1 MTEDMQ
7 IVFETFMEKLSESAD
22 EQDFQ
27 KAMGCA
33 TANLD
38 LATFAYLSLPAHRS
52 GEPRVISNYPDRWT
66 THYLHNRYHKLDP
79 VVLRAQCGGHP
90 FRWGSNL
97 RGVEMSSAQR
107 QVFDEA
113 AEFSICCGLT
123 IPIVD
128 RRGGIAAVTF
138 AADEPNPTF
147 LRVAERYEQALQYMA
162 TCFHIYVRRNLSSDR
177 RVDGISLTP
186 REYECLQWAARG
198 KSAWVIGCIL
208 GVKQRTVAFHLDNA
222 KKKLGVR
229 TQNQAVALLASSRS
243 SVVPRDVV

>member
-1 MTEDMQ
+1 MQ
-7 IVFETFMEKLSESAD
+7 VVFERFLEDLSESAD

-27 KAMGCA
+27 KAMSCA
-33 TANLD
+33 AANLD
-38 LATFAYLSLPAHRS
+38 LAAFAYLSLPTHRS
-52 GEPRVISNYPDRWT
+52 GKPRVISNYPDPWT
-66 THYLHNRYHKLDP
+66 TRYLHKRYHKLDP

-97 RGVEMSSAQR
+97 CGAGMSSSQR

-113 AEFSICCGLT
+113 AEFRISCGLT

-138 AADEPNPTF
+138 AADEPDPAF
-147 LRVAERYEQALQYMA
+147 LRVAERYEQSLQFMA
-162 TCFHIYVRRNLSSDR
+162 TCFHIYVRRNLSGDR
-177 RVDGISLTP
+177 KVDGVSLTP

-198 KSAWVIGCIL
+198 KSAWVIGRIL
-208 GVKQRTVAFHLDNA
+208 GIKQRTVGFHLDNA

-229 TQNQAVALLASSRS
+229 TQNQAIALLASSRS
-243 SVVPRDVV
+243 SAVSREVV